1 VSERPIIGIT
11 MGDPAGVGPEV
22 TVKALARDEV
32 WDCCRPLVVGDAGV
46 LARAV
51 ALVEASLLL
60 HSVAD
65 VAEAHFDPAAPD
77 VLDLHNVDPTA
88 LQPGRVSAA
97 AGRAAVEAV
106 ERAVELAQAGQVD
119 GIATGPIN
127 KAALQAAGIPYI
139 GHTELLA
146 ALTGAER
153 VTTMLATPGLRV
165 VHVTRH
171 VPLREVAAHI
181 TRERVLETIRLT
193 DVGLKGLALSSAEG
207 PALSDVEGTGIP
219 RVLETIRLTDV
230 GLKGLALSDVEG
242 TGIPRPRLAVAALN
256 PHGGDEGLLGREE
269 IEVIGPAV
277 EAARAE
283 GIEAH
288 GPIPADSVFF
298 RAIRGEF
305 DAVVAMYH
313 DQGHIPIKIYGFE
326 RSVTVTLGLP
336 IVRTSVDHGTAFDIA
351 WQGVANE
358 ESMVE
363 AIRLAAQLAS

>member
-1 VSERPIIGIT
+1 VSDRPVIAIT
-11 MGDPAGVGPEV
+11 MGDPAGVGPEI
-22 TVKALARDEV
+22 TAKALAQDGV
-32 WDCCRPLVVGDAGV
+32 WDCCLPLVVGDADV

-51 ALVEASLLL
+51 ALVAVPLVPRSITNPAEAS
-60 HSVAD
+60 
-65 VAEAHFDPAAPD
+65 FDPAAPD
-77 VLDLHNVDPTA
+77 VLDLRNVDLAA
-88 LQPGRVSAA
+88 LRPGRVSAA
-97 AGRAAVEAV
+97 AGQAAVDYV
-106 ERAVELAQAGQVD
+106 ERAVELAQIGQVG

-146 ALTGAER
+146 ALTGEER

-181 TRERVLETIRLT
+181 TSERVLETIRLT
-193 DVGLKGLALSSAEG
+193 DTGLRGM
-207 PALSDVEGTGIP
+207 GI
-219 RVLETIRLTDV
+219 
-230 GLKGLALSDVEG
+230 S
-242 TGIPRPRLAVAALN
+242 RPRLAVAALN
-256 PHGGDEGLLGREE
+256 PHGGDDGVIGWEE

-277 EAARAE
+277 ETARAE
-283 GIEAH
+283 GIEVH

-305 DAVVAMYH
+305 DVVVAMYH
-313 DQGHIPIKIYGFE
+313 DQGHIPIKTHGFE

-351 WQGVANE
+351 WQGIANE
-358 ESMVE
+358 ESLVE
-363 AIRLAAQLAS
+363 AVRLAAHLAS

>member
-1 VSERPIIGIT
+1 
-11 MGDPAGVGPEV
+11 MGDPAGIGPE
-22 TVKALARDEV
+22 TTAKALARDEV
-32 WDCCRPLVVGDAGV
+32 WQCCRPLVVGDADV
-46 LARAV
+46 LAQAVTLVDAALVLHAV
-51 ALVEASLLL
+51 ASVTEAC
-60 HSVAD
+60 
-65 VAEAHFDPAAPD
+65 FDPAAPD
-77 VLDLHNVDPTA
+77 VLNLQNVDCAA
-88 LQPGRVSAA
+88 LSRAAVSAD
-97 AGRAAVEAV
+97 AGRAAVDYV

-119 GIATGPIN
+119 GITTGPIN

-146 ALTGAER
+146 ALTGEQR

-171 VPLREVAAHI
+171 LPLRDVAAHI

-193 DVGLKGLALSSAEG
+193 GAGMRDL
-207 PALSDVEGTGIP
+207 GIP
-219 RVLETIRLTDV
+219 
-230 GLKGLALSDVEG
+230 G
-242 TGIPRPRLAVAALN
+242 PRLAVAALN
-256 PHGGDEGLLGREE
+256 PHNGDDGLIGREE
-269 IEVIGPAV
+269 IDVIGPAV
-277 EAARAE
+277 EAARQE

-313 DQGHIPIKIYGFE
+313 DQGHIPIKTHGFE

-358 ESMVE
+358 ESLVE
-363 AIRLAAQLAS
+363 AILLAAQMASRS